1 MIRRVL
7 RCCCFPAVAL
17 LLACTDG
24 DRDTTNATS
33 LPGITSAASTP
44 GPTTGTSDA
53 DPGSSGMATTDMIG
67 TAATGGTGD
76 PGDTNPVP
84 VTDSGPATDD
94 TGVGTTNFDPP
105 PTGDYAATYIPGE
118 QNRISVRKANVEGDW
133 CATIT
138 FVAPQE
144 MGPLEYDITL
154 PATWKVQSALIHQGA
169 ADCLSFAGFPGEPIM
184 AISGNGAASWAG
196 TCPAALDLD
205 LTIVFPPEQPWTPP
219 EVLLQSKAV
228 TVSGC

>member
-1 MIRRVL
+1 M
-7 RCCCFPAVAL
+7 AL
-17 LLACTDG
+17 LLACGTDG
-24 DRDTTNATS
+24 EHDTNNATS

-53 DPGSSGMATTDMIG
+53 GPGSSGAGPGSSGAATTDVSG
-67 TAATGGTGD
+67 STGPGGTSGPGD
-76 PGDTNPVP
+76 PSDTLP

-105 PTGDYAATYIPGE
+105 PAGDYAATYIPGE
-118 QNRISVRKANVEGDW
+118 QNRISVRKANLADDW

-154 PATWKVQSALIHQGA
+154 PATWRVQSALIHQGA
-169 ADCLSFAGFPGEPIM
+169 ADCLSFVGFPGEPIM
-184 AISGNGAASWAG
+184 AISGNGTASWAG
-196 TCPAALDLD
+196 ACPTALDVD
-205 LTIVFPPEQPWTPP
+205 LTVAFPPEQPWAPP

-228 TVSGC
+228 AVSGC

>member
-1 MIRRVL
+1 MIRHAL
-7 RCCCFPAVAL
+7 RRCFPAVAL
-17 LLACTDG
+17 LLACNPDG

-44 GPTTGTSDA
+44 GLMTGTSDA
-53 DPGSSGMATTDMIG
+53 DPGSGGTTTTETPG
-67 TAATGGTGD
+67 SAAAATGGD
-76 PGDTNPVP
+76 PSDTNPAP
-84 VTDSGPATDD
+84 VTDSGPASDD

-105 PTGDYAATYIPGE
+105 PTGDYAAIFIPGE
-118 QNRISVRKANVEGDW
+118 QNRISVRKANAEGDW

-169 ADCLSFAGFPGEPIM
+169 ADCLSFAGFPAEPIM

-196 TCPAALDLD
+196 ACPAALDVD
-205 LTIVFPPEQPWTPP
+205 LTVAFPPEQPWAPP
-219 EVLLQSKAV
+219 EVLLQSKAIA
-228 TVSGC
+228 VSGC